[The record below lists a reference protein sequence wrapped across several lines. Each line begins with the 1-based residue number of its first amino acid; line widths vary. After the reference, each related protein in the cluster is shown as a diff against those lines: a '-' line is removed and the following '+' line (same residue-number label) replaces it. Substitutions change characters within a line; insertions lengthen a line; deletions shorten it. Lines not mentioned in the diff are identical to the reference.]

1 MDGYY
6 AISEMAHMFDLS
18 RQTLIYYDR
27 IGLFHPAV
35 VNDEGY
41 RFYAPTQIPFLRL
54 ICLLRDMGVE
64 LKDIAA
70 VMKQRDIAHIVE
82 CLDNQEQ
89 ELATRIDKL
98 ERMRDLIGQRK
109 RFYDVVAQWQ
119 SVGENP
125 IIQYLPERVV
135 VFEPWGIGGADM
147 GRSELHPALMRAIQQ
162 LKTADDTAPVA
173 GWGAMI
179 PRESFGKDDVMEGAG
194 SFVTV
199 PDGVDASQLPGA
211 VVLPAGEYACQCRWG
226 MPYDPAGINRLLGW
240 LREHKLDAADN
251 AFDFCLLDTTSYTES
266 HTEDFCVMQ
275 IRLAF

>member
-6 AISEMAHMFDLS
+6 AISEMARMFDLS

-54 ICLLRDMGVE
+54 ICLLRDMGVG
-64 LKDIAA
+64 LKGIAE

-82 CLDNQEQ
+82 RLDNQERA
-89 ELATRIDKL
+89 LTARIGQL
-98 ERMRDLIGQRK
+98 ERKRELINHRK
-109 RFYDVVAQWQ
+109 RFYDTVAHWQ
-119 SVGENP
+119 SIGEKP
-125 IIQYLPERVV
+125 VIQHFPERVV
-135 VFEPWGIGGADM
+135 VFEPWGVGGDAM
-147 GRSELHPALMRAIQQ
+147 GRSKLHPALMRAVQR
-162 LKTADDTAPVA
+162 LKAANGTVPVA
-173 GWGAMI
+173 GWGTMI
-179 PRESFGKDDVMEGAG
+179 LHESFAKDDVLEGAG

-199 PDGVDASQLPGA
+199 PKGVDASQVPNS
-211 VVLPAGEYACQCRWG
+211 VVIAEGEYACQCRWG
-226 MPYDPAGINRLLGW
+226 MPYDPAGVRRLLAW
-240 LREHKLDAADN
+240 IREHRFEPAGD